1 MDRLKNQTF
10 QAKVLLVLI
19 FILLNLALVH
29 FVALPGIG
37 SVDEIA
43 TGHNDKL
50 LRVEL
55 MLANERTINEKEAN
69 IELLKVEVDGFEDM
83 VPDYVDY
90 PQVIYDFYTY
100 TLKYEVSPLY
110 LSFSDAAI
118 IEVPLADGE
127 QAEESKPVTN
137 AEDKEIISTLTLN
150 YSAMG
155 SAENI
160 VRFLRELEEISPLA
174 LTVDNVSLYD
184 TEDGQLGVDVTFI
197 QYVRGLKAS
206 DTPYEEYSFYVDSVG
221 FEDIAALFGS
231 SASVPAPG
239 VPEEP
244 VEAEPVDDD
253 LQEDTA
259 P

>member
-10 QAKVLLVLI
+10 QFKVLLVLI
-19 FILLNLALVH
+19 FILLNLALVY
-29 FVALPGIG
+29 FVALPGLG

-43 TGHNDKL
+43 TGHDEKL

-55 MLANERTINEKEAN
+55 MLANERTIGEKEAN
-69 IELLKVEVDGFEDM
+69 IELLKVEVEGFDDM

-100 TLKYEVSPLY
+100 SLNYDVSPLY

-118 IEVPLADGE
+118 IEVPVVEGEKTTEGE
-127 QAEESKPVTN
+127 QSTDV
-137 AEDKEIISTLTLN
+137 EDKEIISTLTLN

-160 VRFLRELEEISPLA
+160 VLFLKELEKISSLA
-174 LTVDNVSLYD
+174 LTVDNVSLYE
-184 TEDGQLGVDVTFI
+184 TEEGQLGVDVTFI

-206 DTPYEEYSFYVDSVG
+206 ETPYEEYSFYVDSVG
-221 FEDIAALFGS
+221 FKDIAALFGNS
-231 SASVPAPG
+231 TGEVAPVG
-239 VPEEP
+239 IEEP
-244 VEAEPVDDD
+244 VEATEETP
-253 LQEDTA
+253 A